1 MRIRGKV
8 TALSQYFIDYFRTE
22 RLERGISAKKLS
34 IDISPFEGETLVGQI
49 EYEYST
55 AKYTP
60 TTLKKALN
68 YFCLTMQDI
77 LPDELLDDDKLI
89 EKTRIPI
96 LKKMSVKAAL
106 NSLLEEGYFDTPRL
120 RSEIT
125 AYYNSFLTK
134 EDHKKDSDF
143 SAQLEDLYNEGRLL
157 KVQMDDEDEKKA
169 KLIHFV
175 GNIDLK
181 ED

>member
-1 MRIRGKV
+1 MRTRGKV
-8 TALSQYFIDYFRTE
+8 TALSQYFIDYFRVE

-34 IDISPFEGETLVGQI
+34 VAISPFEGETLVGQI
-49 EYEYST
+49 EYEYSA

-68 YFCLTMQDI
+68 YFDLNMEDI
-77 LPDELLDDDKLI
+77 LPDELLDDDQLI
-89 EKTRIPI
+89 EKSRTHI

-106 NSLLEEGYFDTPRL
+106 NSLLEEGYFDTPRM

-125 AYYNSFLTK
+125 AYYNSFLK
-134 EDHKKDSDF
+134 KQDHKKDSDF
-143 SAQLEDLYNEGRLL
+143 SAQLEDLCNEGKLL
-157 KVQMDDEDEKKA
+157 KVQICDEDEKKT

-175 GNIDLK
+175 RNMELK
-181 ED
+181 EH

>member
-8 TALSQYFIDYFRTE
+8 TALSQYFIDYFRVE

-34 IDISPFEGETLVGQI
+34 IGIAPFEGETLVGQI
-49 EYEYST
+49 EYEYSS
-55 AKYTP
+55 AKYTS

-68 YFCLTMQDI
+68 YFCLTMQDL
-77 LPDELLDDDKLI
+77 LPDELLDDDQLI

-96 LKKMSVKAAL
+96 LKKMSVKAAF
-106 NSLLEEGYFDTPRL
+106 NSLIEEGFFDIPRL

-125 AYYNSFLTK
+125 AYYNSFLEQ
-134 EDHKKDSDF
+134 EDHKEDTYF
-143 SAQLEDLYNEGRLL
+143 SAQLEELCNEGKLL
-157 KVQMDDEDEKKA
+157 KLKDDDADDKKG
-169 KLIHFV
+169 KLIRFV
-175 GNIDLK
+175 RNKELK